1 VHLALHAPLRF
12 LSVQASPNSTLFSFY
27 MTLIYSYLLTDW
39 IKLQLQVNKNSLQQ
53 VTLSV
58 DILVEFH
65 FQVQQVVGPT
75 SASILIV

>member
-1 VHLALHAPLRF
+1 
-12 LSVQASPNSTLFSFY
+12 